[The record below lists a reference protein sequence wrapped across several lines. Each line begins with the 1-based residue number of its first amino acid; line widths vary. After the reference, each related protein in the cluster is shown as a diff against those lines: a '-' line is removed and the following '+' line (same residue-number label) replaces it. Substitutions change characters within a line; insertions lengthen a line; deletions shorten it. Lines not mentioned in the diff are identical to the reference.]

1 MEHELKMTDHNLKSS
16 PQLYARVGGFAYL
29 LIIVAG
35 AFGEMYVRGT
45 IIVSGDASTTATNIL
60 ANPLLWRIGIA
71 GDLLMHVCD
80 VVVMMS
86 LYVLL
91 KPVNKNLALL
101 AILFN
106 LIQTS
111 VLVAN
116 KLNLLMPLF
125 LLGSANYLKAFDP
138 YQLEALSYLS
148 LKAHGYGFGIGLI
161 FFGCECLILG
171 YLIFTSGFFP
181 KVIGILIQIA
191 GLCYLIN
198 SFAMILAPKFS
209 SFNLLIPAFIGEF
222 SFCLWLIIKGV
233 NVSKWREKERNERT
247 NI

>member
-1 MEHELKMTDHNLKSS
+1 MTNDMLKSS
-16 PQLYARVGGFAYL
+16 PQVYARVGGFAYL
-29 LIIVAG
+29 IIIVAG
-35 AFGEMYVRGT
+35 AFGEMYVRST
-45 IIVSGDASTTATNIL
+45 IIVSGDAAATARNIL
-60 ANPLLWRIGIA
+60 SNSLLWRMGIA

-80 VVVMMS
+80 VILMMC

-101 AILFN
+101 AVLFN

-125 LLGSANYLKAFDP
+125 LLGSADYLRVFDP
-138 YQLEALSYLS
+138 LQLQSLSYLF
-148 LKAHGYGFGIGLI
+148 LKAHGYGFGVGLI

-171 YLIFTSGFFP
+171 YLIFRSGFFP
-181 KVIGILIQIA
+181 KVIGVLIQIA

-198 SFAMILAPKFS
+198 SFAMIVAPELSNFS
-209 SFNLLIPAFIGEF
+209 LLIPAFIGEL
-222 SFCLWLIIKGV
+222 SFCLWLLIKGV
-233 NVSKWREKERNERT
+233 NIPKWREKESSRG
-247 NI
+247 

>member
-1 MEHELKMTDHNLKSS
+1 MANGILKNS
-16 PQLYARVGGFAYL
+16 PQLYARVGGIAYL
-29 LIIVAG
+29 IIIVAG
-35 AFGEMYVRGT
+35 AFGEMYVRNT
-45 IIVSGDASTTATNIL
+45 IIVPGDATTTANNIL

-80 VVVMMS
+80 VIVMMC

-116 KLNLLMPLF
+116 KLNLLMPLY
-125 LLGSANYLKAFDP
+125 LLDNADYLKTFDP
-138 YQLEALSYLS
+138 HQLQTLSYLS
-148 LKAHGYGFGIGLI
+148 IKAHGYGFGVGLI
-161 FFGCECLILG
+161 FFGFECLILG
-171 YLIFTSGFFP
+171 YLIFKSGFLP
-181 KVIGILIQIA
+181 KIIGVLIQIA
-191 GLCYLIN
+191 GFCYLVN
-198 SFAMILAPKFS
+198 SFAMIIAPKISNFS
-209 SFNLLIPAFIGEF
+209 LLIPAFIGEF

-233 NVSKWREKERNERT
+233 NVPKWREKEHSWQKNT
-247 NI
+247 

>member
-1 MEHELKMTDHNLKSS
+1 MTEPSLKSS
-16 PQLYARVGGFAYL
+16 PQVYARVGGFAYL
-29 LIIVAG
+29 FIIVAG
-35 AFGEMYVRGT
+35 AFGETYVRGT
-45 IIVSGDASTTATNIL
+45 IVVSGDASATANNIL

-101 AILFN
+101 AMLFN

-125 LLGSANYLKAFDP
+125 LLGGANYLKVFDLQ
-138 YQLEALSYLS
+138 QLQALSYLS
-148 LKAHGYGFGIGLI
+148 LKTHGYGFGIGFDI
-161 FFGCECLILG
+161 FWLCVPCSWLFDFYVWFFSKVYWRFNASSWLMLFNKQFCNDSCSE
-171 YLIFTSGFFP
+171 IF
-181 KVIGILIQIA
+181 
-191 GLCYLIN
+191 
-198 SFAMILAPKFS
+198 
-209 SFNLLIPAFIGEF
+209 EF
-222 SFCLWLIIKGV
+222 
-233 NVSKWREKERNERT
+233 
-247 NI
+247 

>member
-1 MEHELKMTDHNLKSS
+1 MTEHYLKSS
-16 PQLYARVGGFAYL
+16 PQVYARVGGFAYL
-29 LIIVAG
+29 FIILSG
-35 AFGEMYVRGT
+35 AFGEMFVRGT
-45 IIVSGDASTTATNIL
+45 IVVSGDALTTANNIL

-80 VVVMMS
+80 AVVMMS

-101 AILFN
+101 AMLFN

-116 KLNLLMPLF
+116 KLNLIMPLV
-125 LLGSANYLKAFDP
+125 LLGGTDYLKVFDP
-138 YQLEALSYLS
+138 QQLQALSYLF
-148 LKAHGYGFGIGLI
+148 LKVHGYGFGIGLI
-161 FFGCECLILG
+161 FFGFECLILG

-181 KVIGILIQIA
+181 KAIGILIQVA
-191 GLCYLIN
+191 GVCYLIN
-198 SFAMILAPKFS
+198 SFALILAPNFS
-209 SFNLLIPAFIGEF
+209 NLSLLIPSFVAEF
-222 SFCLWLIIKGV
+222 SFCLWLIFKGV
-233 NVSKWREKERNERT
+233 NVSKWREKERYAGT